1 MANNDTDEVKKQ
13 ILRTLY
19 YDEATGF
26 QSTANLYKEARGQN
40 NNITTDY
47 VKKWLANQ
55 SIIQTQKVNKSQYNS
70 YVADHPLQQVAIDLA
85 DYSKSKAHNDGY
97 QYIFVAVDYFSK
109 YIVAYPMKSKQ
120 GSDLTIALKSLI
132 HDMEKVAKAK
142 IETIVS
148 DQEGGTNTTPFIRV
162 LNENNIR
169 HIITGL
175 SNGMVERAIKTI
187 KDLIHNRIT
196 GLNLEEERWI
206 DLLPKVVNF
215 YNTKHIHRTIK
226 MSPISALNGQNKV
239 EVHLNIR
246 NQAQFNKTY
255 PKLQV
260 DDLVRTAIKKKTISK
275 GHHPNFS
282 KETYKVLHV
291 SVMADGTRQY
301 MLANHPNKKP
311 WYRWELRR
319 VEVVETKYTV

>member
-1 MANNDTDEVKKQ
+1 MANDNTDEVKKQ

-19 YDEATGF
+19 YDEASGF
-26 QSTANLYKEARGQN
+26 QSATNLYKEARGQN
-40 NNITTDY
+40 NNITNDY
-47 VKKWLANQ
+47 VKRWLANQ
-55 SIIQTQKVNKSQYNS
+55 SIIQTQKVNKSLYNS

-85 DYSKSKAHNDGY
+85 DYSKSKEHNDGY

-109 YIVAYPMKSKQ
+109 FIVAYPMLDKR
-120 GSDLTIALKSLI
+120 GSDLTTALNSLI
-132 HDMEKVAKAK
+132 KDMEKAAKSK

-148 DQEGGTNTTPFIRV
+148 DQEGGTNTAPFIRV
-162 LNENNIR
+162 LNTNNIR

-175 SNGMVERAIKTI
+175 SNGMVERALKTI
-187 KDLIHNRIT
+187 KDLIHNRII
-196 GLNLEEERWI
+196 GLKLEEERWI

-226 MSPISALNGQNKV
+226 MTPISALQDQNKI

-246 NQAQFNKTY
+246 HQAQFNRTY

-282 KETYKVLHV
+282 KDTYKVLHV
-291 SVMADGTRQY
+291 MVMTDGTRQY
-301 MLANHPNKKP
+301 MLNHPNKKP

-319 VEVVETKYTV
+319 VEVVETKDTV